1 MSSYHYSNFSQTL
14 KTKGKGKNK
23 FQWYN
28 PEDSYERKSLNTL
41 NNKYKFKN
49 YFRTDEKRNYL
60 RQLSKSPKSPKI
72 LKSSK
77 SPNSSYR
84 KSTPPNYRKPVLKT
98 AKKVK
103 SIDKYFK
110 HKSTFSF
117 DQSPNGSFYSPMKNE
132 RSKEKANHKIVTTI
146 HKNKKKDKKNQNL
159 PKKYQH
165 NRNQTIG
172 NSNSNYTYT
181 QKLLSPKKSVVQSPK
196 KYELSLKNYSTQS
209 NFKDYQSQTIK
220 PYSKFSRNAQK
231 PQSPT
236 LRNQAS
242 TNVNLNKSTTGLPP
256 KCKCCNNYL
265 IEQKIYKRYVPKEEI
280 KIFKTNSNLR
290 SKSGKKSNLKKG
302 KVTFSPKKKLYDT
315 FAEEVS
321 KVETTVKNNRY
332 NPNYY
337 IDEHGTSVFKEPIK
351 TSTMVSHTVQNN
363 QRNKPRYYNDAKV
376 FGKKN
381 NMAYYEINLSPQ
393 KKVYTNPIY
402 I

>member
-28 PEDSYERKSLNTL
+28 PEESYERKSLNTL

-146 HKNKKKDKKNQNL
+146 HKNKK
-159 PKKYQH
+159 
-165 NRNQTIG
+165 
-172 NSNSNYTYT
+172 
-181 QKLLSPKKSVVQSPK
+181 
-196 KYELSLKNYSTQS
+196 
-209 NFKDYQSQTIK
+209 
-220 PYSKFSRNAQK
+220 
-231 PQSPT
+231 
-236 LRNQAS
+236 
-242 TNVNLNKSTTGLPP
+242 
-256 KCKCCNNYL
+256 
-265 IEQKIYKRYVPKEEI
+265 
-280 KIFKTNSNLR
+280 
-290 SKSGKKSNLKKG
+290 
-302 KVTFSPKKKLYDT
+302 
-315 FAEEVS
+315 
-321 KVETTVKNNRY
+321 
-332 NPNYY
+332 
-337 IDEHGTSVFKEPIK
+337 
-351 TSTMVSHTVQNN
+351 
-363 QRNKPRYYNDAKV
+363 
-376 FGKKN
+376 
-381 NMAYYEINLSPQ
+381 
-393 KKVYTNPIY
+393 
-402 I
+402 